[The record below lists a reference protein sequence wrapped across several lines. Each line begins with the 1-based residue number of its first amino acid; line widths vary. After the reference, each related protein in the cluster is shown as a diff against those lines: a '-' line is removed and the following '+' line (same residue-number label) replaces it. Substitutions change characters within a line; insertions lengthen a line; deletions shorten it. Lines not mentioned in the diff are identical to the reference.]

1 VNAIFSY
8 YANDDNWSL
17 KELRQFILYFLTMA
31 DGKPFK
37 KQKITNRNGV
47 DKSVGNGKNTS
58 VFKTC
63 SAQEKSSMSSWMSG
77 QPVKCLTAVEKE
89 LSSTQY
95 APCPICN
102 ISLSVRMMNLH
113 LDSCLGPSK
122 ESVSK
127 KLSTT
132 IEIDLVG
139 SSLHDVTIPSP
150 TLIPFEHAELPGLW
164 LFHEFITEEEEMSI
178 VSDLDNDETAWHL
191 STFNGHCLSKSYGL
205 KTQFGPAHVEERI
218 VRRNDPTKGE
228 RDIPVYLLPCVDRL
242 RTFVKNYSKKFK
254 LPVVLNSFRPNECN
268 ANCYLKSE
276 NHSLTPHYDD
286 RFLSG
291 PILMNLS
298 LGGCSIMTYTKGN
311 SEALHDTVKVN
322 LPRRCL
328 QLVTGDARYKYK
340 HRINAEDV
348 LDQKRMS
355 VTWRQAGDSN
365 GGLIRG
371 ELRSGPSSSLDSFLI
386 P

>member
-1 VNAIFSY
+1 
-8 YANDDNWSL
+8 
-17 KELRQFILYFLTMA
+17 MA
-31 DGKPFK
+31 DGKPYK
-37 KQKITNRNGV
+37 KQKISNRNGG
-47 DKSVGNGKNTS
+47 DKGMGIASIPKS
-58 VFKTC
+58 C
-63 SAQEKSSMSSWMSG
+63 SIQEKSSMSSWMSG
-77 QPVKCLTAVEKE
+77 RPVKCLTAVEKE

-95 APCPICN
+95 VPCPICN

-113 LDSCLGPSK
+113 LDSCLGSENDSASRK
-122 ESVSK
+122 SSRAV
-127 KLSTT
+127 
-132 IEIDLVG
+132 EIDLVG
-139 SSLHDVTIPSP
+139 YSPDDVAITSP
-150 TLIPFEHAELPGLW
+150 TLIPFEHPELPGLW
-164 LFHEFITEEEEMSI
+164 LFHEFITEEEESSV
-178 VSDLDNDETAWHL
+178 VSDLDNDETSWHL

-205 KTQFGPAHVEERI
+205 KTQFGPVHVEERI

-228 RDIPVYLLPCVDRL
+228 RDVPVYLLPFVERL
-242 RTFVKNYSKKFK
+242 QTFVKNNSKKFK

-298 LGGCSIMTYTKGN
+298 LHGFSTMTYTKGN
-311 SEALHDTVKVN
+311 SEAVHDTVKVN

-371 ELRSGPSSSLDSFLI
+371 QVRSGPSSSIDSFFI